1 MGSAARPERTITEGT
16 NGDNSAIKAEIEGQ
30 PPRTRRPVALSD
42 RLPIPLLFPLIAYA
56 AAWALIVA
64 AWQVA
69 NAIYRVSW
77 AWQRYFLD
85 YDGSSYNWLAIHG
98 YAGPRGVPPTP
109 GQAAYFPVLP
119 LLVKT
124 VSNMTRHEFLP
135 AEIIV
140 QVVAGA
146 LAAIAVWALAARIGG
161 HRLADRTVLLFCAF
175 PGAMTFGML
184 YPEPLGTA
192 LAASCLLAALNRK
205 WPLAGLLALGASAV
219 HPALIVLAPTLAVM
233 AAHAIIARR
242 DWQSLSAPLLA
253 PLGMAGYFALL
264 AGEFHDYL
272 FWFHDQ
278 AHGWHGRLNWV
289 AHELRVLTWTDP
301 ATSKYV
307 LFNVIVIAMAIVL
320 VVGIALMIAARTP
333 LPVSL
338 YTVLAALALAMG
350 DATGP
355 TPRFAWTA
363 LGIFTGA
370 SARLPRWLF
379 WPLLA
384 ACAGLLAFL
393 YGWWPHQG
401 TAPAL

>member
-307 LFNVIVIAMAIVL
+307 LFNMIVIAMAIVL

-370 SARLPRWLF
+370 SA
-379 WPLLA
+379 
-384 ACAGLLAFL
+384 
-393 YGWWPHQG
+393 
-401 TAPAL
+401 